1 MNYALGQMDAVFVT
15 MTWGLIDPLQYFMT
29 DKA

>member
-1 MNYALGQMDAVFVT
+1 MNYALGWMDAVFVT
-15 MTWGLIDPLQYFMT
+15 MTWGPLQYFMT